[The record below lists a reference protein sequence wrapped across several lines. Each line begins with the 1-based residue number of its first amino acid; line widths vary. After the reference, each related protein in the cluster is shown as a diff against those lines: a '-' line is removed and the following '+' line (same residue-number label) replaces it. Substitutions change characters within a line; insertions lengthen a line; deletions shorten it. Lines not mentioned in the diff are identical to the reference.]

1 MSDVLLVVP
10 PYYYKTKVL
19 TSSVKEYAGVAYLA
33 AVLRTAG
40 HDVDILDADLAGY
53 DPDETVTK
61 ILEKDASLIGLTML
75 QVAANPAIHI
85 IRKIREAR
93 PDCTIAVGG
102 HFPTFAREELLSVCP
117 DVDFIVLG
125 EGEGAFLEATEAV
138 LGGADW
144 RNIPGIAYRDGDNVC
159 VTAVRPLIEDLDA
172 LPFQTRD
179 TLPEVLRRGG
189 PASLIGSRGC
199 YGNCSFCSVNAFYRS
214 QPGSSWRG
222 RSPENIGEELEWLYR
237 RMGADII
244 VFNDDNFI
252 GPGKKGK
259 ERAYEIGEEILRRGL
274 DLKFAIPA
282 AVNDVDKELFG
293 HLKRAGLRSVFLGVE
308 SMNQKDLKLY
318 NKHTT
323 VEQNEEAM
331 RTLEEL
337 GVFYQIGFILL
348 NPHSSLEDAK
358 HNLSVIRS
366 KILKNDYCGTQVFTG
381 DLRILAGTA
390 LERLFKDEGFVH
402 KERFHYTYTIPDQA
416 VEQLREIIDQ
426 VILKKTFPV
435 IVDCKEEFMAATWQR
450 LIRTDICD
458 LQLSSALWVVDRLEN
473 GGMGYEQM
481 KQLIRSIEKGMS
493 DIVKKH
499 ERMKAGES
507 MEAACAPLR
516 SAGM

>member
-1 MSDVLLVVP
+1 MPDILLVVP

-33 AVLRTAG
+33 AVLRKAG
-40 HDVDILDADLAGY
+40 HSVDILDADLAGC
-53 DPDETVTK
+53 DPDETTAR
-61 ILEKDASLIGLTML
+61 ILETDARLIGFTVL

-85 IRKIREAR
+85 IRKVREAR

-117 DVDFIVLG
+117 EIDFIVLG
-125 EGEGAFLEATEAV
+125 EGERTFLQTAEAI
-138 LGGADW
+138 LGGGDW
-144 RNIPGIAYRDGDNVC
+144 KNIPGLAYADGGGVC
-159 VTAVRPLIEDLDA
+159 VTDIRPLIEDLDS

-199 YGNCSFCSVNAFYRS
+199 YGNCAFCSVNAFYRS
-214 QPGSSWRG
+214 QPGPSWRG
-222 RSPENIGEELEWLYR
+222 RSPENIGEELEWLAHEF
-237 RMGADII
+237 GADII

-252 GPGKKGK
+252 GPGRKGK

-282 AVNDVDKELFG
+282 AVNDVDRELFG
-293 HLKRAGLRSVFLGVE
+293 HLKKAGLRSVFLGVE
-308 SMNQKDLKLY
+308 SMNQKDLRLY

-348 NPHSSLEDAK
+348 NPYSVLDDARN
-358 HNLSVIRS
+358 NLSVIKS

-390 LERLFKDEGFVH
+390 LERLFKDRDFVR

-450 LIRTDICD
+450 LIRTEICD
-458 LQLSSALWVVDRLEN
+458 LQLSSALWVVERLEN

-481 KQLIRSIEKGMS
+481 KQLIRNIEKGMS
-493 DIVKKH
+493 DIVQKH
-499 ERMKAGES
+499 ERMKAADS
-507 MEAACAPLR
+507 MEAACEPLR
-516 SAGM
+516 SAET